1 MTQYAWFGIAFAA
14 IVAGTVG
21 FSAFGLWW
29 MGQGEDLG

>member
-1 MTQYAWFGIAFAA
+1 MTQYAWLGIAFVA

-29 MGQGEDLG
+29 MGDVE